1 MKKTASIKKALAL
14 LFTVIIFCCVI
25 SAGLSSKAA
34 SPVQLTVT
42 SASGRAGDDVTVSIN
57 ISANSNLGT
66 AEFLLKYDTTKL
78 TYKSRTFGPA
88 QGQMNGFN
96 EDYQKAGNTV
106 NSKTIYYAPIH
117 MDGITTGGSMVDLVF
132 TIQPGW
138 SGTTAITMTVDGFVD
153 PIKYE
158 TIEHNII
165 NGSVSVG
172 TASTTTSP
180 ATSAPATTKPAST
193 VPTTAKPA
201 TSAPAT
207 TKPAFTAATTTSL
220 TSPGAETTVVSTSAG
235 QTTTAPVPV
244 PIEEIKEVLGP
255 DAENWD
261 NDFAT
266 LNEEQKVKIIEHFAD
281 QGKPVEITPD
291 GVYYIETTT
300 PETTV
305 AESTNPD
312 DNTIGSR
319 LTSNTKKTIV
329 IFLIAFILAVSCIV
343 AYVCRKKKAA

>member
-1 MKKTASIKKALAL
+1 MKKTASIKKTFAL
-14 LFTVIIFCCVI
+14 LFTVLVFCGFI
-25 SAGLSSKAA
+25 SAGLASKAV

-42 SASGRAGDDVTVSIN
+42 SASGKAGDDVTVFVNISSNSGLAAGEIILSYDNTKLICKSSSQGAAAEGGMSVLNNTGTTVINSYIN
-57 ISANSNLGT
+57 INGASLSGT
-66 AEFLLKYDTTKL
+66 LFSVIFTI
-78 TYKSRTFGPA
+78 
-88 QGQMNGFN
+88 
-96 EDYQKAGNTV
+96 
-106 NSKTIYYAPIH
+106 KT
-117 MDGITTGGSMVDLVF
+117 DWSGSTELVLTTGDF
-132 TIQPGW
+132 ANNTYQNIP
-138 SGTTAITMTVDGFVD
+138 
-153 PIKYE
+153 
-158 TIEHNII
+158 HNIT

-235 QTTTAPVPV
+235 QTTAAPVPV
-244 PIEEIKEVLGP
+244 PLEEIKSVLGP
-255 DAENWD
+255 DAGNWD
-261 NDFAT
+261 DDFAT

-291 GVYYIETTT
+291 GVYYIETTV

-343 AYVCRKKKAA
+343 VYVYRKRKQRN